1 MLTIKITSVTEV
13 KVSEEQFAQWIK
25 DTIHNVGYDKYGLST
40 VEDVNF
46 YLAEDDTIEEY
57 SESYESGDK
66 DITIE
71 GISDEKIVEIIA
83 KKIAE
88 TKAEEEEEEE
98 E

>member
-46 YLAEDDTIEEY
+46 YLAEDDTIE
-57 SESYESGDK
+57 
-66 DITIE
+66 
-71 GISDEKIVEIIA
+71 IIA